1 MPLTLL
7 RQAYFQR
14 DRRRHRRDAATAVT
28 VGQTNIRRYS
38 RLQSGGRGEGLIQR
52 EIGYV
57 VGKKRR
63 KGNDDC
69 RETGQRSK
77 NDLPPSTF
85 LPIIYLCIRARAR
98 CVCVCVSTKLLRVI
112 STYIHT
118 RIHCM
123 YARTQHART
132 FFYSCIQIAYISR
145 DITRYCAHKRTRARS
160 HTHTHSLTHSLTLLT
175 TD

>member
-98 CVCVCVSTKLLRVI
+98 LCVCMCIYKAL
-112 STYIHT
+112 T
-118 RIHCM
+118 RDKHI
-123 YARTQHART
+123 
-132 FFYSCIQIAYISR
+132 
-145 DITRYCAHKRTRARS
+145 
-160 HTHTHSLTHSLTLLT
+160 HTHTYTLYVRTHAARTHVFLQLHTNRLHFSRYNTLLCT
-175 TD
+175 

>member
-1 MPLTLL
+1 MTTVVKLVSGRKTICHPLRFFLL
-7 RQAYFQR
+7 YIC
-14 DRRRHRRDAATAVT
+14 V
-28 VGQTNIRRYS
+28 Y
-38 RLQSGGRGEGLIQR
+38 E
-52 EIGYV
+52 
-57 VGKKRR
+57 
-63 KGNDDC
+63 
-69 RETGQRSK
+69 
-77 NDLPPSTF
+77 
-85 LPIIYLCIRARAR
+85 RARV

-175 TD
+175 TDWFSKWFVTSRFTTYYDVSLSANDTEHRLLITLIY